1 MVDLN
6 KIFGEKSED
15 VNTQT
20 EKAFSIKRENVA
32 NYLRGNEE
40 GELTREDIIGNKQFI
55 KDARTFLAD
64 RDGDLKHLSSS
75 NKEIFD
81 DFMNHF
87 RYQDTNE
94 WTAGKDLQYAQ
105 DLAEA
110 SRDKNNLQRAE
121 DARKKIT
128 AMHNVT
134 MAYDKM
140 TGESG
145 TWDFFLDY
153 AGSLA
158 KAPSTYLGLIS
169 GGAAKA
175 GAIAGQQALK
185 FGLRRVLAASL
196 KGSIAPVIVEGAAG
210 AVQGAAQQKTR
221 QEVGLE
227 GDPLLGG
234 AIGFAGGAIPA
245 GVISTG
251 LGALRYTKGYKTG
264 SLVREGTEARKA
276 KAEEAQR
283 LTEVT
288 LRQKDAKAVFFRDQL
303 KEVVDETIEIEAKSK
318 AKKSQK
324 DRALPTDKVKGGMK
338 IEKKI
343 SPTGYL
349 VGLEEKTVDRIIAA
363 SIEIAES
370 IGWQTTDN
378 PNRRITMAVADA
390 IEAASITDAKIA
402 AAKETAKLRSRGM
415 SGVMRTLGEEPPA
428 KPAIA
433 KKELRKEELI
443 KIADKYNLTPD
454 ELAMVFIADA
464 SQAGRLLGKLS
475 AMKGKLTPTDITNAK
490 IARKE
495 HKDIV
500 DSLSIIDPEI
510 TKVLDENL
518 ARVGK
523 TGQKTWE
530 LVKNVDILRRGLMV
544 VQPKTTIRNLM
555 NAGIRAPIYML
566 DHGMYDLL
574 QNGRLTGFKSA
585 IKLPLDFLSRGDAE
599 ALALVF
605 KKGNPL
611 TYQRV
616 FREAMDLNEELGAGS
631 GFARVGRKINVIN
644 TLLDNGIK
652 KSIFL
657 NEVRTAIGGEEAL
670 KAYMGGKGGAKKNLD
685 FNDWFRQNPELA
697 AKAMDEA
704 LSFTYQKGFKKG
716 TAAGTITQLSSNPLF
731 TAFVPFPRFLVNQT
745 QFMYEHAPLLSF
757 AGAAVKKAKGKPL
770 GINMRERITKQ
781 ITGSLFLYGALQ
793 VRAMQG
799 PETPWNYIKDQNT
812 GMLYD
817 ITALLGPFAPFFF
830 GADVILRANKGQLKE
845 LSPVITEESRN
856 KYEKSNW
863 DEINWRD
870 VSKAFTGMQ
879 IKGGIDTGFVVLDE
893 LFTEIATAGQG
904 EETGE
909 KLFRIGTKFSAN
921 YLRTFTIPVGVF
933 KDIDAT
939 FDPEG
944 RKIMDTDSADLGAL
958 FIRKVLAGLPETKAV
973 ANFETYLGIKS
984 DFSDS
989 LRQAR
994 AEGEEEQDRLYIPTS
1009 SGEEGF
1015 VERKMPISATLLG
1028 ITARQPFN
1036 LIERELGRLNKPYY
1050 WWYGKDKNILAD
1062 RIMKKTMGELSD
1074 QLAPAFI
1081 KSSTYQNAK
1090 RRAQVI
1096 YLGNLRS
1103 SYRKMAMDVTRSKLA
1118 TLKLTPEE
1126 EEEVSKVIK
1135 TMPTEA
1141 DKKKFEDL
1149 TLDERKAAREAW
1161 EGFYPELPSLDDSK
1175 AYDWAVGYIKSQRPI
1190 GKAD

>member
-1 MVDLN
+1 MVDFN
-6 KIFGEKSED
+6 KLLRKESED

-32 NYLRGNEE
+32 DYLRGNEE
-40 GELTREDIIGNKQFI
+40 GELTREDIIGNEQFL
-55 KDARTFLAD
+55 DNARTFLAD
-64 RDGDLKHLSSS
+64 RDGDPKHLSSS
-75 NKEIFD
+75 NEEIFD

-370 IGWQTTDN
+370 IGWETADN

-390 IEAASITDAKIA
+390 IEAARITDAKIS
-402 AAKETAKLRSRGM
+402 AAKETAKRRSRGM

-716 TAAGTITQLSSNPLF
+716 TPAGIITQLSSNPLF

-745 QFMYEHAPLLSF
+745 QFMYEHMPLLSF
-757 AGAAVKKAKGKPL
+757 AGAAVKLMGKGNGKS
-770 GINMRERITKQ
+770 INMKERITKQ

-845 LSPVITEESRN
+845 LSPVITEETRN

-904 EETGE
+904 EGGE
-909 KLFRIGTKFSAN
+909 KLARIATKFSAN

-1036 LIERELGRLNKPYY
+1036 IVERELNRLNKPYY
-1050 WWYGKDKNILAD
+1050 WYYGKDKNILAD
-1062 RIMKKTMGELSD
+1062 RIMKREMGRLSDNLVPAFVRSDVYQKANSRDQVIQLGNIRSDIKKMAKEVALMSLSKMPIEKLTQEDKKEIRAYKATEKDKYNFGELS
-1074 QLAPAFI
+1074 
-1081 KSSTYQNAK
+1081 T
-1090 RRAQVI
+1090 
-1096 YLGNLRS
+1096 
-1103 SYRKMAMDVTRSKLA
+1103 
-1118 TLKLTPEE
+1118 
-1126 EEEVSKVIK
+1126 
-1135 TMPTEA
+1135 
-1141 DKKKFEDL
+1141 
-1149 TLDERKAAREAW
+1149 DERRSATTKWKEL
-1161 EGFYPELPSLDDSK
+1161 YPNLPSLEESN
-1175 AYDWAVGYIKSQRPI
+1175 AYSWGVAYIKTLRTI
-1190 GKAD
+1190 GKVN

>member
-6 KIFGEKSED
+6 RLFGEESED
-15 VNTQT
+15 VNAQT
-20 EKAFSIKRENVA
+20 DKAFSIQRENVA
-32 NYLRGNEE
+32 DYLRGNEE
-40 GELTREDIIGNKQFI
+40 GELTREDVINNKQFI
-55 KDARTFLAD
+55 RDARTFLID
-64 RDGDLKHLSSS
+64 RQGDAKYLSAS
-75 NKEIFD
+75 NEDIFD

-94 WTAGKDLQYAQ
+94 VTAVKDLQYAQ

-110 SRDKNNLQRAE
+110 RRDTSNSQRAE
-121 DARKKIT
+121 DARKKLT

-158 KAPSTYLGLIS
+158 KAPSTYLGIIS

-196 KGSIAPVIVEGAAG
+196 KGAIAPVAIEGTAG
-210 AVQGAAQQKTR
+210 ALQGAAQQKTR

-234 AIGFAGGAIPA
+234 AIGFLGGAAPA
-245 GVISTG
+245 GVLGTG
-251 LGALRYTKGYKTG
+251 LGALRYTKGYKAGT
-264 SLVREGTEARKA
+264 LAREGTEARKA
-276 KAEEAQR
+276 RAEEAQR
-283 LTEVT
+283 LTEAT

-303 KEVVDETIEIEAKSK
+303 KEVVEETAEIGAKRK
-318 AKKSQK
+318 TKKSSTK
-324 DRALPTDKVKGGMK
+324 SALPEDKVKGGIK
-338 IEKKI
+338 IEKKV

-349 VGLEEKTVDRIIAA
+349 AGLEEKTVDRIIAA
-363 SIEIAES
+363 TIEIAES
-370 IGWQTTDN
+370 IGWESEGGK
-378 PNRRITMAVADA
+378 RITLAVADA
-390 IEAASITDAKIA
+390 IEAASITDARIA
-402 AAKETAKLRSRGM
+402 AAKETAKLRSQGM

-433 KKELRKEELI
+433 KKELRREELI

-475 AMKGKLTPTDITNAK
+475 AMKGKLTPTDILNANN
-490 IARKE
+490 ARRE
-495 HKDIV
+495 HKTLV
-500 DSLSIIDPEI
+500 ESLSKIDPEMAKI
-510 TKVLDENL
+510 LDENL

-523 TGQKTWE
+523 TGQKTGE
-530 LVKNVDILRRGLMV
+530 ILRNIDILRRGLMV

-566 DHGMYDLL
+566 DHGINDLL
-574 QNGRLTGFKSA
+574 QHGRLTGFKSA

-599 ALALVF
+599 ALALIF
-605 KKGNPL
+605 KEGNPL

-631 GFARVGRKINVIN
+631 GFARVGRKINVLN

-657 NEVRTAIGGEEAL
+657 NEIRTAIGGEEAL
-670 KAYMGGKGGAKKNLD
+670 KAYMRGKGGAEKNLD
-685 FNDWFRQNPELA
+685 FNDWFRQNPELT

-704 LSFTYQKGFKKG
+704 LAFTYQKGFKDKG
-716 TAAGTITQLSSNPLF
+716 FLSAGWLTKQSSNPIF

-757 AGAAVKKAKGKPL
+757 AGWGVQLMKKSKGKPL
-770 GINMRERITKQ
+770 KMNLRERLTKQ
-781 ITGSLFLYGALQ
+781 ATGALFLYGALQ

-812 GMLYD
+812 GMMYD
-817 ITALLGPFAPFFF
+817 ITALLGPFAPYFFT
-830 GADVILRANKGQLKE
+830 ADFMLRANKGALAE
-845 LSPVITEESRN
+845 NVPVITQEMQN

-863 DEINWRD
+863 DTINWRD

-879 IKGGIDTGFVVLDE
+879 VKGGIDTGFVVLDE
-893 LFTEIATAGQG
+893 LFTGLVGADTP
-904 EETGE
+904 E
-909 KLFRIGTKFSAN
+909 KGIKALTKFGAN
-921 YLRTFTIPVGVF
+921 YVRTFTIPVGIF
-933 KDIDAT
+933 KDFDAT
-939 FDPEG
+939 FDPAG
-944 RKIMDTDSADLGAL
+944 RRIMDTDSVDLWGL
-958 FIRKVLAGLPETKAV
+958 FIRKALAGLPETKAV
-973 ANFETYLGIKS
+973 ANFETYLGIRP
-984 DFSDS
+984 DFSNA

-994 AEGEEEQDRLYIPTS
+994 ATGEEEQDLLFVPTT
-1009 SGEEGF
+1009 SGEEEAI
-1015 VERKMPISATLLG
+1015 ERKIPASATLLG
-1028 ITARQPFN
+1028 ATARQPFS
-1036 LIERELGRLNKPYY
+1036 LVERELSRLNKPYY
-1050 WWYGKDKNILAD
+1050 WWYGKDKNVIAD
-1062 RIMKKTMGELSD
+1062 RIMKREMGKLSD
-1074 QLAPAFI
+1074 QFAPGLI
-1081 KSSTYQNAK
+1081 SDPVYQNADSRK
-1090 RRAQVI
+1090 QVL

-1103 SYRKMAMDVTRSKLA
+1103 SLRKMAVGVTRVELSGI
-1118 TLKLTPEE
+1118 TLTPEDE
-1126 EEEVSKVIK
+1126 KEVRKIIRRQ
-1135 TMPTEA
+1135 PTEA

-1149 TLDERKAAREAW
+1149 TTDERNAAIEQW
-1161 EGFYPELPSLDDSK
+1161 ESTYPELPSLEDSK
-1175 AYDWAVGYIKSQRPI
+1175 AYDWAVGFIESQRSI
-1190 GKAD
+1190 GKVK